1 MSRKIFDDRFDERE
15 GAMLTKVV
23 DGFDEFEAA
32 LRRAWEIQSRRTGF
46 AGREV
51 RSANRLPALANE
63 DRADPGANKN
73 DKPSCASQVP
83 DPQREP

>member
-1 MSRKIFDDRFDERE
+1 
-15 GAMLTKVV
+15 MLTKVV

-32 LRRAWEIQSRRTGF
+32 LRRAWEILNMRTEL
-46 AGREV
+46 AGGQV
-51 RSANRLPALANE
+51 PTAKRLPELANE

-73 DKPSCASQVP
+73 DKPSCASQVQ